1 MVNNIMDK
9 EKKIK
14 KLLNCY
20 QNMSYRKICSLICDI
35 FPKVDEINSS
45 CTYEKDRNYKFYRV
59 LKVNRNVIVDNSFFY
74 ERKKD
79 IKKIKIERFNLK
91 KELVL
96 YLSESI
102 PSTLIREC
110 NLKQDDEIILVEY
123 KLKEKL
129 KLLNLGKF
137 SIYRKLGIDNR
148 IVDLIEKVVRQKKR
162 IKKDYYLTNAIKDFL
177 KHHTDYDGIYYLSTH
192 QTTNRELRNVCLYKG
207 VGEKKL
213 EVVNVYRG
221 TYLKLVDENEI
232 IKNLFGIENFFTMKL
247 EKVCSNFHKDEL
259 LWEDRDEMIIATMNN
274 IIHFKI

>member
-1 MVNNIMDK
+1 M
-9 EKKIK
+9 
-14 KLLNCY
+14 
-20 QNMSYRKICSLICDI
+20 
-35 FPKVDEINSS
+35 
-45 CTYEKDRNYKFYRV
+45 
-59 LKVNRNVIVDNSFFY
+59 
-74 ERKKD
+74 
-79 IKKIKIERFNLK
+79 
-91 KELVL
+91 
-96 YLSESI
+96 
-102 PSTLIREC
+102 LIREC

-192 QTTNRELRNVCLYKG
+192 QTTNRELRSVCLYKG

-232 IKNLFGIENFFTMKL
+232 IKNLFGIENFFTMEL

-274 IIHFKI
+274 IIHFKIQNMDTKDIVELGVIKIEDKIE